1 MEDLSQLRSEIIGN
15 LGYLRPCLM
24 YSHLGSMGQNLN
36 LGVGKMA
43 PQVPATKD
51 DDLGLIPRDPPG
63 GSREPTPTSYPVAST
78 LNLLTVA

>member
-51 DDLGLIPRDPPG
+51 DDLGLIPG
-63 GSREPTPTSYPVAST
+63 ILMVKEE
-78 LNLLTVA
+78 NQLLQIVL